1 MRVVSKK
8 VYGIIYGLSVSVVMS
23 LSMSC
28 VMLLMNVGYVDNFFM
43 VWMKSAVVGLMI
55 AFPIASIS
63 IPLIQ
68 KFLNKHMTVEE

>member
-1 MRVVSKK
+1 MKTVSKK
-8 VYGIIYGLSVSVVMS
+8 VYGIIYGLSVSIVMS

-28 VMLLMNVGYVDNFFM
+28 VMLLMNVGFIDNFFIA
-43 VWMKSAVVGLMI
+43 WMKSAVIGLMI

-68 KFLNKHMTVEE
+68 KFLNNHLVVEE